1 MKFSGNTIRIF
12 SFAVLLS
19 AFALPVLAADVTG
32 SSSVFPPA
40 TTLNIPPVRARMS
53 PELALQVHDARL
65 QRQGRELAEYRDT
78 TVVEAELPQTAQKG
92 RYQLQRMFSAPRSL
106 AFKAVNFVGD
116 GFVKTNVIARMLQSE
131 VENAQKGN
139 NADVA
144 ITTANYKFTYKG
156 VRELDDGQICHLFQV
171 KPRKKRV
178 GLFKGN
184 VYLDVYT
191 GGMRRAEGKMVKSP
205 SFFVK
210 NIQFSQDY
218 SDVDGFDMVTHIH
231 STADARIIG
240 RAIVDI
246 MHNDMQARSI
256 YEMQTVSP
264 EQSAPRM
271 RSISYGNQ
279 R

>member
-1 MKFSGNTIRIF
+1 LWF
-12 SFAVLLS
+12 
-19 AFALPVLAADVTG
+19 FALPVLAADITG
-32 SSSVFPPA
+32 SAGVFPPVST
-40 TTLNIPPVRARMS
+40 TTLNIPPTRARMS
-53 PELALQVHDARL
+53 PELALQVHDARM
-65 QRQGRELAEYRDT
+65 QRQTRELAAYSDT

-92 RYQLQRMFSAPRSL
+92 RYQLQRMYSAPKSL

-131 VENAQKGN
+131 VENAQKGT

-144 ITTANYKFTYKG
+144 INSANYKFSYKG
-156 VRELDDGQICHLFQV
+156 LRELDGGSFCHVFQV
-171 KPRKKRV
+171 KPRQKRA

-210 NIQFSQDY
+210 NIEFSQDY
-218 SDVDGFDMVTHIH
+218 HDVDGFDMVTHIH
-231 STADARIIG
+231 STAEARIIG
-240 RAIVDI
+240 KAIVDI
-246 MHNDMQARSI
+246 THSDLQARSV
-256 YEMQTVSP
+256 YEMQNAP
-264 EQSAPRM
+264 EESGPTM
-271 RSISYGNQ
+271 RSVSYENQ